1 MDDVDGTRQG
11 PGHDQNRDQDQG
23 QDQEHNQICD
33 WSNDGCDVDRQRA
46 VAVELE
52 GPANEQRRLQAD
64 SPSARAVPGQRV
76 PAILARHT
84 KKIRKVVLPLAESA
98 GRQTLSATINK
109 PAKFRNANVELD
121 GRSRVHSLKQ
131 AGPACM
137 TTSDSAYTTNAS
149 LRIDSTPSLG
159 GSVLVAEN
167 LSQPGALST
176 VDKSAL
182 VSMVTDGPAINNAG
196 TSSSQFRKRKA
207 YALFDPNVEPS
218 SAKRQKICLRKDDIE
233 LTCSENAA
241 EGVTGRTDFPPT
253 GAVSTAFAQ
262 DAKTLTMLYYDVHCG
277 SVNSWVML
285 QQWSAKGT
293 SWLTALVA
301 VCYADTSLGVVSSI
315 DRVQMCVKAAAIAF
329 PWLNREAQQAVCM
342 RSACLVSSPN
352 QDYLL
357 TGMYRFPL

>member
-23 QDQEHNQICD
+23 QDREHDQICD
-33 WSNDGCDVDRQRA
+33 WSYEGCEVDRQRA

-52 GPANEQRRLQAD
+52 GLENEQLRLQAD

-121 GRSRVHSLKQ
+121 GRSRVRSLEQ
-131 AGPACM
+131 AGPACLA
-137 TTSDSAYTTNAS
+137 TSDSAYTTNSS
-149 LRIDSTPSLG
+149 LRIDSTPSLV

-182 VSMVTDGPAINNAG
+182 ISMVTDSPTVNNAG
-196 TSSSQFRKRKA
+196 ISSQFRKRKA

-233 LTCSENAA
+233 LTCRENAA

-262 DAKTLTMLYYDVHCG
+262 DAKTLTMVYYDVHCG

-285 QQWSAKGT
+285 QQWSAKDT
-293 SWLTALVA
+293 SWLAT
-301 VCYADTSLGVVSSI
+301 
-315 DRVQMCVKAAAIAF
+315 
-329 PWLNREAQQAVCM
+329 PW
-342 RSACLVSSPN
+342 
-352 QDYLL
+352 
-357 TGMYRFPL
+357 